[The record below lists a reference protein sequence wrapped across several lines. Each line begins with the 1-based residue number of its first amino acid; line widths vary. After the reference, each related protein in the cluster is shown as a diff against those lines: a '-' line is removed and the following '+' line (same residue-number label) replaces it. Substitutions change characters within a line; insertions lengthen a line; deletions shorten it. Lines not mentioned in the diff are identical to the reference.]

1 MKKGKKKNQKGQALV
16 EYIIIIVVVAM
27 AALGIMGMFSDTIQ
41 SKMAGVINAFG
52 GVDGDQA
59 DAVQKGDS
67 ADKLKQLQSDGS
79 GLD

>member
-1 MKKGKKKNQKGQALV
+1 
-16 EYIIIIVVVAM
+16 
-27 AALGIMGMFSDTIQ
+27 LGIMGMFSDTIQ

>member
-1 MKKGKKKNQKGQALV
+1 MKVMKRNRSGQAIV
-16 EYIIIIVVVAM
+16 EYIIIVVVVAV

-52 GVDGDQA
+52 GVDGEEAQFEA
-59 DAVQKGDS
+59 GQSLEALQN
-67 ADKLKQLQSDGS
+67 LQSDGS